1 MRLSVLWS
9 ELVLLPFSGIKHFTL
24 CIYELLPLTQ
34 RNDNYCKHIRDF
46 ILIIPDQ
53 THPHHL
59 NHGCQWLRALY
70 HCFCINLFIMSQ
82 ILSRFFNLPIVSIWP
97 ICAYSLLH
105 TSQNWYCGLHWS
117 SSSFAP
123 YLEDWS
129 IMQLRNSGNV
139 MLYGWSCGWN
149 LAFEHGWCHLRAKSL
164 SLTVWMY
171 ADTNLIQGFLWKHKC

>member
-1 MRLSVLWS
+1 MNCS
-9 ELVLLPFSGIKHFTL
+9 LLHKEMITTASISGIL
-24 CIYELLPLTQ
+24 SWLSLT
-34 RNDNYCKHIRDF
+34 KHIRIILTTVASGWEHF
-46 ILIIPDQ
+46 IIVF
-53 THPHHL
+53 
-59 NHGCQWLRALY
+59 AS
-70 HCFCINLFIMSQ
+70 NLFIMSQ

-164 SLTVWMY
+164 SLTVWIY